1 MGMQYFTLLVIM
13 SEMHESEAKWP
24 IVLNEYFASSFSAWL
39 TCSCDTISQKIY
51 CFSHS
56 MCKPL
61 IARNFK

>member
-24 IVLNEYFASSFSAWL
+24 IVLNEYFVSSFSAWL

-51 CFSHS
+51 
-56 MCKPL
+56 
-61 IARNFK
+61 